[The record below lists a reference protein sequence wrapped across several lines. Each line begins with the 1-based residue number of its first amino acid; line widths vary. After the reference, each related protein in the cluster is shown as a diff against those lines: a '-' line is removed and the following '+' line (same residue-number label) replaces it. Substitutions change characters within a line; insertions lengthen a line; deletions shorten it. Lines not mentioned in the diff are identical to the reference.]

1 MSRSIPRGFG
11 LQRKEQILPWQH
23 TLLPSDVATALIEEL
38 RGHIPPKDASWLTSR
53 ASSEL
58 GSIPALP
65 LSSYGT
71 WASHLGLVALK
82 RGLIE

>member
-1 MSRSIPRGFG
+1 MSHSIPRGFG

-38 RGHIPPKDASWLTSR
+38 PLKDASWIKSR
-53 ASSEL
+53 ASSDL

-71 WASHLGLVALK
+71 WAGHLGLFALK